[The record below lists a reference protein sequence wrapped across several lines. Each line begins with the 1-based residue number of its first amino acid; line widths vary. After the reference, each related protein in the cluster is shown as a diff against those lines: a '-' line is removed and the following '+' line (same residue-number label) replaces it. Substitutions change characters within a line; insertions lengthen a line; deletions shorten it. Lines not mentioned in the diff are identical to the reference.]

1 MIKKIERDV
10 GQNYY
15 NILQLAVLFILNE
28 LLIIA
33 SFFGIYNENDQTF
46 NIRKLIW
53 WSILLIILI
62 GFIATIISTCALM
75 WIFIISII

>member
-15 NILQLAVLFILNE
+15 NILQLAVLFVLNE

-46 NIRKLIW
+46 NIRKLVW
-53 WSILLIILI
+53 WSILLVILC
-62 GFIATIISTCALM
+62 GFIATIISTCALI
-75 WIFIISII
+75 WLFIITVI